1 MLLIKCQLGSCI
13 YPKMAAITKVIA
25 GIRLT
30 MALAAVEEAKYR
42 PSK

>member
-1 MLLIKCQLGSCI
+1 M
-13 YPKMAAITKVIA
+13 YPTVVAITKVIA
-25 GIRLT
+25 GMRLV